1 MNKTLSSPAVTAKTT
16 LEVQTFTAPATEV
29 VAPVAEVVEAL
40 PKVIDLNKPLIKEA
54 VAKGLALIKEGK
66 SKVDAAMA
74 IYQALI
80 AEEKEVII
88 AAFVK
93 GATLT
98 EKGAVTYFY
107 NCRRK
112 AKKMA
117 KAA

>member
-1 MNKTLSSPAVTAKTT
+1 MNKTLNSTAETVKTT
-16 LEVQTFTAPATEV
+16 SEVPSFTTPEAAK
-29 VAPVAEVVEAL
+29 AVVETL
-40 PKVIDLNKPLIKEA
+40 PKIIDLNKPLIKESIT
-54 VAKGLALIKEGK
+54 KGLELIKDGK
-66 SKVDAAMA
+66 SKVDAAMS

-80 AEEKEVII
+80 AEDKEVII

-112 AKKMA
+112 AKKIA
-117 KAA
+117 KSA

>member
-1 MNKTLSSPAVTAKTT
+1 MNKTPSTPAVAVKTAIEVPTFTT
-16 LEVQTFTAPATEV
+16 LEAAKV
-29 VAPVAEVVEAL
+29 VVETL
-40 PKVIDLNKPLIKEA
+40 PKAIDLNKQLIKEA
-54 VAKGLALIKEGK
+54 ITKGLALIKEGK

-80 AEEKEVII
+80 AEDKEVII
-88 AAFVK
+88 AAFVQ

>member
-1 MNKTLSSPAVTAKTT
+1 MNKTPSSPAVAVKTAT
-16 LEVQTFTAPATEV
+16 EVPTFTAPEA
-29 VAPVAEVVEAL
+29 AKAVVEAL
-40 PKVIDLNKPLIKEA
+40 PKAIDLNKPLIKEA
-54 VAKGLALIKEGK
+54 ITKGQALIKDGK

-80 AEEKEVII
+80 AEDKEVII